1 MEGRKERQNLMED
14 QNLLLMV
21 IEEILTSP
29 SWLGCK
35 LVNCSNYSRFRV
47 LLHLP

>member
-1 MEGRKERQNLMED
+1 MEGRKEGQNLMED

-29 SWLGCK
+29 SWLG
-35 LVNCSNYSRFRV
+35 
-47 LLHLP
+47 

>member
-29 SWLGCK
+29 SWLG
-35 LVNCSNYSRFRV
+35 
-47 LLHLP
+47 